1 MVREPET
8 ALPELDCMNDPTGG
22 AVACALLIVGAALVT
37 GILLLVMWVVGAA
50 W

>member
-1 MVREPET
+1 MREPEI
-8 ALPELDCMNDPTGG
+8 ALPELNCMDDPTGG

-37 GILLLVMWVVGAA
+37 GILLVVMWAVGAA

>member
-1 MVREPET
+1 MREPET
-8 ALPELDCMNDPTGG
+8 ALPELDRMDDPTGG

-37 GILLLVMWVVGAA
+37 CIVLVVMWTVGAT

>member
-1 MVREPET
+1 MREPET
-8 ALPELDCMNDPTGG
+8 ALPELDCVDDPTGG

-37 GILLLVMWVVGAA
+37 CILLVVMWAVGAA

>member
-1 MVREPET
+1 MREPET
-8 ALPELDCMNDPTGG
+8 ALPELDCVDDPTGG

-37 GILLLVMWVVGAA
+37 GILLMVMWAVGAA